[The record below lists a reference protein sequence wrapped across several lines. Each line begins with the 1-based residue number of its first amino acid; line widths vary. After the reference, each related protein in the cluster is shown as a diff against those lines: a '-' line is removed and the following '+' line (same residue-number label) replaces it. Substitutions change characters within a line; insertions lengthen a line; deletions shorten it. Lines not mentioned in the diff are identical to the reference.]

1 MPFRGISIDDEGSI
15 IYDGK
20 KFIVNNP
27 SKVSDD
33 FDPGDKEVVGL
44 PENHPSRPQNRKLPP
59 IPKYVP
65 PLVIYTAFDK
75 HRANEHQ
82 RRVEEASDN
91 NKSKKKEK
99 KRQKPMAN
107 EPSLL
112 DFPQDMEWAP
122 DIQKPPVRI
131 EQSWVKKLS
140 EGQKLQIDY
149 LLSTEDDSLV
159 SNMLIALKVEGMP
172 EWISFDDY
180 MKRFAEWGWDEESD
194 QRARETW
201 QSIMQDRA
209 DASIESL
216 PVFGDRWWNQ
226 RIEETLADQAD
237 DTIESLQ
244 VIDAATGRV
253 LLNRMGVLGAGGQ
266 QYVGLQAED
275 IRLFQGHELIF
286 VHNHPNGR
294 EASEADLRTAF
305 VAGAEMLLV
314 LTPRG
319 YEYVYIRG
327 EGRMV
332 LVREGE
338 GNYEAAPS
346 TAEEYVELEGRS
358 WRQAQADRRNPP
370 EYFMFQDVINIDSR
384 LVSEFFLDP
393 ATVIFLEDVANEYGV
408 EDSSLYSAL
417 VFTIIYREL
426 QAPGS
431 LENADNPVY
440 QHNWDQFKALANL
453 PSYILGQLNLPPI
466 PVIDG
471 DPSLGIGALN
481 RKAIA
486 NIEED
491 SEQLG
496 MNMYLPMLG
505 YDMPA
510 TLDHIPFSQGDHT
523 IEMFA
528 GSEITPRKLSVK
540 VIPPTNEEYGAWRI
554 ELPRFASQ
562 SLQGL
567 QERYEPTLGYIAAE
581 VAIAMQSP
589 KYQELHTEEER
600 IAFTIGYHANR
611 SAKPA
616 KNLYDPTEFQE
627 ATYTEIRWVKGFQGL
642 IHHVKNQ
649 IQRSDHHG

>member
-194 QRARETW
+194 QRA
-201 QSIMQDRA
+201 
-209 DASIESL
+209 
-216 PVFGDRWWNQ
+216 
-226 RIEETLADQAD
+226 
-237 DTIESLQ
+237 
-244 VIDAATGRV
+244 
-253 LLNRMGVLGAGGQ
+253 
-266 QYVGLQAED
+266 
-275 IRLFQGHELIF
+275 
-286 VHNHPNGR
+286 
-294 EASEADLRTAF
+294 
-305 VAGAEMLLV
+305 
-314 LTPRG
+314 
-319 YEYVYIRG
+319 
-327 EGRMV
+327 RMV